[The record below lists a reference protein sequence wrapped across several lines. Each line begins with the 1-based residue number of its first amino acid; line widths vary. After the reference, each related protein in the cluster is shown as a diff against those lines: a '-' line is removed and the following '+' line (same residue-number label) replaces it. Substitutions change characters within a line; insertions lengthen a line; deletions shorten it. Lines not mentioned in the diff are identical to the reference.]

1 MLRNTITALAAFA
14 ALSFIGAP
22 AASAEI
28 TLPNID
34 VAGIDIPIPSWS
46 GYVPGGPHPY
56 KTGYN
61 ISPRY
66 EFRTDPVTGDRRAK
80 FDNGCNGS
88 C

>member
-1 MLRNTITALAAFA
+1 MFTKLIATLAGITAA
-14 ALSFIGAP
+14 ALIAAP

-28 TLPNID
+28 TLRNVD
-34 VAGIDIPIPSWS
+34 VAGIEIPIPSWS
-46 GYVPGGPHPY
+46 SGTVPPGTY

-66 EFRTDPVTGDRRAK
+66 EFTTDPTTGERRAK
-80 FDNGCNGS
+80 YDTGCHH